1 MKRIISIQDVSA
13 LGKCS
18 LTVALPIISAM
29 GIECAVVPT
38 AVLST
43 HTQFAGFT
51 FCDLTDEMEPIADHW
66 KAQDFHFDA
75 IYTGYLG
82 SFRQMELVE
91 ELFRRFDHP
100 GMVKVVDPVIGDNG
114 KFYVG
119 FDPKF
124 ARRMAGLCGH
134 ADVIV
139 PNMTEAAFL
148 LDRPCRAERIC
159 EEKYVRDLLERL
171 ADLGCPKVV
180 VTGVSF
186 EKGKYGAA
194 AWDAEKGEFFTCF
207 GEEQPGTFHGTGDIF
222 SAVLFSMLVKGDTFQ
237 EALRMS
243 VDFTVES
250 IRQTLRNP
258 DHIAYGVEFER
269 ALPLLFAKNAQD

>member
-1 MKRIISIQDVSA
+1 MKRVLTIQDISCV
-13 LGKCS
+13 GRCS

-29 GIECAVVPT
+29 GSECAILPT

-43 HTQFAGFT
+43 HTMFSGFT
-51 FCDLTDEMEPIADHW
+51 FCDLTGEIAPIAAHW
-66 KAQDFHFDA
+66 KKENLKFDA
-75 IYTGYLG
+75 VYTGYLG
-82 SFRQMELVE
+82 SFQQLKLVGELIDDFKTPDNVI
-91 ELFRRFDHP
+91 FI
-100 GMVKVVDPVIGDNG
+100 DPVMADNG
-114 KFYVG
+114 KLYPG
-119 FDPKF
+119 FTPEF
-124 ARRMAGLCGH
+124 AREMARFCAK

-237 EALRMS
+237 QALQMS